1 MGQGGCE
8 CKSVEHL
15 RDTLF
20 SDIIILILSPIT
32 SGNGALE
39 TFRDSLVAHNSL
51 QAKAVLVRV
60 EVFLVLLLHLSYES
74 AKLLTIEAEK

>member
-15 RDTLF
+15 RDTLL

-39 TFRDSLVAHNSL
+39 TFGDSLVAHNSL

-60 EVFLVLLLHLSYES
+60 EVFLVLLLHLSDES
-74 AKLLTIEAEK
+74 AELLTIEA